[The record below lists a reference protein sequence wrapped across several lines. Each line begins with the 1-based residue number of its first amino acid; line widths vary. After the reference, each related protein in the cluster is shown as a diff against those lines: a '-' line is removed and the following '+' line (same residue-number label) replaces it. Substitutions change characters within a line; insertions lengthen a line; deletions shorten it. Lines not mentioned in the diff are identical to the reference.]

1 MGTSSLKNARVIQGT
16 AKHLAVES
24 HMNHGLDSRIGPV
37 RGPISRTLFV
47 SDLDGTLLPS
57 TKEIS
62 ATQTATLNLL
72 IEGGLQFT
80 VATARSVQAV
90 IFLLKDVDLRH
101 PAITLGGSLVTLPRL
116 RKHVLARALSQ
127 RTAEELLSRL
137 FHRGILPF
145 VAAIDE
151 QRDWAFYSHST
162 SAAAQWYVDEKKAY
176 SDPRLCWYEHP
187 KDIQDKDILSIT
199 VFLEQKELEE
209 FTGDVTQVDGC
220 RLSAMPMRHF
230 PGWYEVTV
238 SHPAADKGQALGDLC
253 RLWKDTWDR
262 VVVFGDDLNDLPMFE
277 AADFAV
283 AVRNAVPDVL
293 AKADQVIPSNE
304 SGSVIEYLAQYP
316 FD

>member
-1 MGTSSLKNARVIQGT
+1 M
-16 AKHLAVES
+16 H
-24 HMNHGLDSRIGPV
+24 HGLSSKNDPG
-37 RGPISRTLFV
+37 RGTISRTLFV

-57 TKEIS
+57 TKELS

-90 IFLLKDVDLRH
+90 TVLLKDVNLRL
-101 PAITLGGSLVTLPRL
+101 PAITLGGSLVTQPLL
-116 RKHVLARALSQ
+116 RQHILARALSQ
-127 RTAEELLSRL
+127 GTAEELLSRF

-145 VAAIDE
+145 VAAIDG
-151 QRDWAFYSHST
+151 QRDWAFYSRST

-176 SDPRLCWYEHP
+176 SDPRLCWYDHP
-187 KDIQDKDILSIT
+187 KDIQATDILSLT
-199 VFLEQKELEE
+199 AFLEQGELEE
-209 FTGDVTQVDGC
+209 FTSEVTQVGDS
-220 RLSAMPMRHF
+220 RLHATPMGHF

-238 SHPAADKGQALGDLC
+238 SHPEADKGQALGALC
-253 RLWKDTWDR
+253 QLWKDAWDR

-283 AVRNAVPDVL
+283 AVRNAAPAVL
-293 AKADQVIPSNE
+293 AKADQVIPGND
-304 SGSVIEYLAQYP
+304 SGAVIEYLAEYP